1 MKMQL
6 RIQTGIGHSVWFS
19 CISRTSKNH
28 SFFVISPR
36 SSITNPLLFNQKSYK
51 NVNKNSITQ
60 IVKLTKKFLFSWK
73 CNGIFSIV
81 NKSIHMNKSTY
92 LVVSLFSNFN
102 SWIFTNLSL
111 SLFRSESFDSKLLW
125 LVQKF
130 VIQNWGYH
138 VVLSSLALDL

>member
-1 MKMQL
+1 M
-6 RIQTGIGHSVWFS
+6 
-19 CISRTSKNH
+19 
-28 SFFVISPR
+28 
-36 SSITNPLLFNQKSYK
+36 FNQKSYK

-81 NKSIHMNKSTY
+81 NKSIHMNQSTY
-92 LVVSLFSNFN
+92 SVVSPFSNFN
-102 SWIFTNLSL
+102 SWIFKNLSL

-130 VIQNWGYH
+130 GISCGAQLTGIRSVTFFTIIFSRFFSIFFSNFCKIEKKIIKDCVFFFGFF
-138 VVLSSLALDL
+138 